1 MTGAGALARVLA
13 DDTAGTA
20 STTSDGSTLA
30 VVLMGLGGIL
40 LGGAWSLR
48 QQERSWV
55 AVAVFAV
62 LGLGLVAA
70 GVLYLF

>member
-1 MTGAGALARVLA
+1 MTALSRLARVLA

-20 STTSDGSTLA
+20 STTSDGSTFA

-55 AVAVFAV
+55 TVAVFAL
-62 LGLGLVAA
+62 LGLGLVVA